1 MTSAADKAR
10 AKLGGAG
17 ATGETSGYAPGTVFL
32 GSQAYAASTTTS
44 PTGVVY
50 NIPAGKSDR
59 TLGITDAKKLY
70 VTDPAVKAKWNAA
83 LKKYGFDTDPIKG
96 RMMWEMAVDGASD
109 WYQTSEG
116 QQKVTPEMY
125 LQWYA
130 KETAPKKKENLPSR
144 QVYMYD
150 EATVQELITDTI
162 SKTLGRK
169 PTDSESKDFYTAIQ
183 KMIEE
188 GTVTTNKTRINPET
202 GLKESYT
209 ETTPGYSQAKA
220 EALIKSKITGTEDYE
235 EKKGLDF
242 IDFIRGIR

>member
-1 MTSAADKAR
+1 MSAADKAK
-10 AKLGGAG
+10 AKLSGESSA
-17 ATGETSGYAPGTVFL
+17 ATGYAPGTVYL
-32 GSQAYAASTTTS
+32 GSEAYAASTVMS
-44 PTGVVY
+44 PTGTTY

-59 TLGITDAKKLY
+59 TVPLNDAKKLY
-70 VTDPAVKAKWNAA
+70 ITDPAVKAKWNAA
-83 LKKYGFDTDPIKG
+83 LKKYGFETDPIKG

-116 QQKVTPEMY
+116 QQKITPEMY

-150 EATVQELITDTI
+150 EATVQGIITDTI

-209 ETTPGYSQAKA
+209 VTTPGYSQAKA

-235 EKKGLDF
+235 EKKSLDF

>member
-1 MTSAADKAR
+1 MTSAADKAK
-10 AKLGGAG
+10 AKLGGG
-17 ATGETSGYAPGTVFL
+17 GVTGETSGYAPGTVYL
-32 GSQAYAASTTTS
+32 GSQAYAASTTMS
-44 PTGVVY
+44 PTGVPY

-59 TLGITDAKKLY
+59 TLGVTDAKKLY

-83 LKKYGFDTDPIKG
+83 LKKYGFETDPIKG
-96 RMMWEMAVDGASD
+96 RAMWEMAVDGASD
-109 WYQTSEG
+109 WYQTSQG
-116 QQKVTPEMY
+116 QQKITPEMY

-150 EATVQELITDTI
+150 EATVQELISDTI

-209 ETTPGYSQAKA
+209 VTTPGYTEAKA

-235 EKKGLDF
+235 EKKSLDF
-242 IDFIRGIR
+242 VDFIRGIR

>member
-1 MTSAADKAR
+1 MSAADKAR
-10 AKLGGAG
+10 QKLGGGVDSAG
-17 ATGETSGYAPGTVFL
+17 TGYAPGTVYL
-32 GSQAYAASTTTS
+32 GSQAYPASTTMS
-44 PTGVVY
+44 PTGVTY
-50 NIPAGKSDR
+50 NIKAGKSDR
-59 TLGITDAKKLY
+59 TVPLNDAKKLY

-96 RMMWEMAVDGASD
+96 RMLWEMSVDGAAD

-116 QQKVTPEMY
+116 QQKITPEMY

-150 EATVQELITDTI
+150 KATVQGLISDTI

-188 GTVTTNKTRINPET
+188 GTVTTNKTRINPKT
-202 GLKESYT
+202 GLKESYSV
-209 ETTPGYSQAKA
+209 TTPGYTQEKA
-220 EALIKSKITGTEDYE
+220 EAFIQSKITGTEDYE
-235 EKKGLDF
+235 EKKSLDF